1 MKIRGG
7 MRTTCAAILAV
18 AGATGS
24 SLGLQ
29 ATDFNRPSEPLKA
42 YLRSYL
48 SVGGK
53 IAPDK
58 TTRIAVFS
66 LKTNGEESEEDIVY
80 VSGQGWCGSG
90 GCTMLIL
97 QATKSAFKVLGRVT
111 IVQLPVRLLPSLSY
125 GHPDIGVSVHGGG
138 ILSKYEAVLSST
150 ERPTPPTPLYRPRGK
165 PPECEEK

>member
-1 MKIRGG
+1 
-7 MRTTCAAILAV
+7 
-18 AGATGS
+18 
-24 SLGLQ
+24 
-29 ATDFNRPSEPLKA
+29 
-42 YLRSYL
+42 L